1 MNKLFTISAEF
12 FKISPFRLFFICI
25 FSIFFFSAYGQ
36 GTISGSVWHDLNG
49 NGQQDGESYING
61 FDVEL
66 RVDGTGAL
74 VSSTTTAAGGSYSF
88 NSIPVGTYYIRFV
101 INAPNIIT
109 PSGFGTPTTNCDVTN
124 ANGAQTTSDFVITG
138 AENISDIDAGYYLY
152 SNIGDKVWHDQNA
165 NGIQDGTEPGI
176 DGIQVTIS
184 GNSGTGAV
192 VNQNVITSGGGNFQ
206 FTNIPPGPSY
216 TINFDNGATYQITY
230 QGEGGNTALDSD
242 ADPGSGDVTGINIES
257 DDDITDIDC
266 GLYIFGIIGNFVWED
281 ENGNGIQDGAEP
293 GVGGVDITLIGTTGN
308 GDAVNEN
315 TTSDGAG
322 NYAFN
327 SVIPG
332 NYTLTFDEP
341 VPLKR
346 TYANQGG
353 NDNIDSDADVTTG
366 NTVSFNIV
374 SDQDDN
380 KWDAGYYIYSQIN
393 GYTWHDING
402 DAFFTAE
409 PAIGGVTVTLTGTNG
424 IGGAV
429 NLNDVTDGS
438 GYYEF
443 DQVPPGTGYMIHF
456 GNAAGYD
463 GFTNPVTGGDSYPD
477 PTNGNTVTFDVTSNQ
492 LFEDIDAGYIKYI
505 GVGDFVWED
514 MNGNGL
520 QDGGEPGVGGVTVR
534 LVRSSDN
541 AIMATTV
548 TDGAGQY
555 EFDATDEVGP
565 GQFFVAFE
573 PPAGYGFTLQGSG
586 GTNDS
591 DPNEGTGWTDNF
603 DMDSG
608 DQRDDI
614 DAGLFRPVLIGD
626 QCWRDQNTNGLQDG
640 GEFVMPDVEVWL
652 YRASDNVEIDYE
664 VTDANG
670 LYYFG
675 TDEAIKPGEYY
686 VKFGIPATFLIT
698 IKDAGADNIDSDADQ
713 GTGETDN
720 FTILSNGT
728 NTDIDC
734 GFFVEP
740 PDDCDGESAPQC
752 VDAEVICELQQ
763 LNEFCLSMDPAWQ
776 QVPIPGCGSGYAFH
790 NPSWFAF
797 VAGDENVSLIIHA
810 APCVSGGGNVGIQWG
825 IYDDC
830 DLQGPVILQC
840 PCMPSGDIPVNLY
853 GLNVGQTYYFFID
866 GCSGTM
872 CTYWIE
878 ILSGGGVPNVL
889 GPNNVTCDSNFPNC
903 ESICAG
909 ADVTFTLEDVNNASH
924 YSWDINGSIIETD
937 DPFLTTQFATPG
949 TYEIC
954 VYGFNDCSEGD
965 PYCFEVDIVML
976 PPEDLGSFEVCE
988 NDLEAGFEP
997 PDWVGGPL
1005 TTEGVHTTDTQTPE
1019 GCIYQQVVEIIKL
1032 PIEVQNLDTIG
1043 CTNETM
1049 MIEGQTFFYDVN
1061 DYEIIIPNGGTNGC
1075 NKRLLV
1081 DIHFL
1086 HMQGYLDAACSGDPD
1101 LPVRITFS
1109 PDWTQ
1114 STPVDDIVVHW
1125 LRNGW
1130 EIPDDDL
1137 NNIYDINVDQDG
1149 TYSIYLKLAS
1159 DGVDCIFGD
1168 FNEVNVDL
1176 NSFLPTPPIA
1186 VEWQQSVCSNAGT
1199 YIDYVITG
1207 TNPDYTYDWDY
1218 PSDVF
1223 SAAISPDGTKLTI
1236 NWLGSA
1242 GGDVCVHA
1250 VDAIC
1255 GHSDTICYP
1264 VQVFPAPNA
1273 AFILNDT
1280 ICQTE
1285 SDLIAYTGIATSA
1298 ANFTWNFSGGT
1309 ETSGTGGV
1317 GIGPHSI
1324 SWNSPG
1330 TKIVS
1335 LHVEENGCSSDF
1347 LEKTVEVVSPPSIPV
1362 ISCTSTA
1369 TSVTFEW
1376 DPVSGSTGTVVVPIS
1391 GDPGV
1396 QNGNSYSIT
1405 GLDPKEAVTISLLV
1419 QTNGICPGFTTD
1431 QITCQAQDCPIVS
1444 VNSTPIDTTICYD
1457 GTNAAFLLNKEINPA
1472 GNGIVTWIGTG
1483 ITDPAT
1489 GLFDP
1494 KVAGVGNHIVTL
1506 KYEFSECTY
1515 TDKTNI
1521 HIFEQPT
1528 ANFGISTDTICIKDA
1543 ALITYNGNA
1552 PTGTPNWNF
1561 DGGTVISGSGLAQHT
1576 IKWNTIGLKNI
1587 NLSVENNGCISK
1599 QISAPILVQD
1609 TLDDI
1614 FINCSPSVNDVN
1626 FSWNLDPLADSY
1638 KVFINGVEVSNSLIT
1653 SWLVNGL
1660 NPGDKVDITV
1670 IATYDGVCGSKTSS
1684 SSCEARECPTY
1695 TINITPNV
1703 NEVCLDAN
1711 TLPIQFVANITST
1724 EGDTGGT
1731 KKWSGP
1737 GINQTTGLFDPKV
1750 AGPGTHTIKFDYHG
1764 ICDASA
1770 NFKITVIER
1779 PESQFTVEND
1789 VICIK
1794 DSIVIDYSNSNPT
1807 GTVYNWQLDG
1817 GQRKNISA
1825 SKFSVK
1831 WTAPG
1836 TYNLS
1841 LITDNKGCVS
1851 NETKVSVTVEPELK
1865 LPVISCVN
1873 ATTNS
1878 VEIQWNDI
1886 DCATN
1891 YKVTANGIE
1900 VANNANLSYK
1910 VQNLNSNS
1918 SVNFTVEAISDC
1930 ACGNVKVSKS
1940 CKTEPCPNVALSIQN
1955 LPEHLCAAFANT
1967 VKLDAIITGPQNGV
1981 LTWSGTG
1988 IGNDGTINLKDVGI
2002 GKFIYKLDYV
2012 LENCAYSSKDS
2023 ILITPEPVFN
2033 LTKQD
2038 PLCHNEQNG
2047 EIYAPLQAGVTYSL
2061 AGNISPD
2068 GKFTGLPAGNHTVL
2082 AKDTYGCETIESIDL
2097 VNPPQLDP
2105 GIAGDV
2111 IIKENQK
2118 NKFELINVS
2127 NVEISNIIWSL
2138 INEGVLCQGAD
2149 CTSIDFGIESDDT
2162 LCVEIIDKNDCSA
2175 STCLA
2180 VTFLENID
2188 IDIPNIFSPDGDG
2201 KNDIFY
2207 VKADRSV
2214 EAIKEMRIYDRWGEM
2229 VFFTENVPVNEESY
2243 GWNGQFKGKRL
2254 NPGVYVYYI
2263 VFKLKE
2269 RPEMKMAG
2277 DVTIVK

>member
-1 MNKLFTISAEF
+1 MNKLFTFSAEF

-66 RVDGTGAL
+66 RVDGSGTL
-74 VSSTTTAAGGSYSF
+74 VSSQTTNAGGSYSF
-88 NSIPVGTYYIRFV
+88 NFIPAGTYYIRFV

-109 PSGFGTPTTNCDVTN
+109 PSGFGAPDTDCDVTN
-124 ANGAQTTSDFVITG
+124 ANGALTTSDFVITG

-165 NGIQDGTEPGI
+165 NGIQDGSEPGI
-176 DGIQVTIS
+176 DGIQVTLS
-184 GNSGTGAV
+184 GNSGTGAL
-192 VNQNVITSGGGNFQ
+192 VNPSVITSGGGKYQ

-216 TINFDNGATYQITY
+216 TINFDKGATYQITY
-230 QGEGGNTALDSD
+230 QGEGANTALDSD
-242 ADPGSGDVTGINIES
+242 ADPGSGDVANVNIES
-257 DDDITDIDC
+257 DNNITDIDC

-281 ENGNGIQDGAEP
+281 ENGNGIQDVGEP
-293 GVGGVDITLIGTTGN
+293 GVGGVDVTLIGTTGN
-308 GDAVNEN
+308 GDAVNEP
-315 TTSDGAG
+315 TTSDGGG
-322 NYAFN
+322 NYVFN

-332 NYTLTFDEP
+332 TYTLTFDEP
-341 VPLKR
+341 VTYKR

-353 NDNIDSDADVTTG
+353 DDNIDSDADVSTG
-366 NTVSFNIV
+366 STGSFNIG

-380 KWDAGYYIYSQIN
+380 KWDAGYYKYGQIN

-429 NLNDVTDGS
+429 ILNDVTDAS

-443 DQVPPGTGYMIHF
+443 DQVSPGTGYMIHF
-456 GNAAGYD
+456 GNAPGYD
-463 GFTNPVTGGDSYPD
+463 GFTNPVAGGDSYPD
-477 PTNGNTVTFDVTSNQ
+477 PTNGNTITFPVVSNEV
-492 LFEDIDAGYIKYI
+492 FNDIDAGYIKYVFI
-505 GVGDFVWED
+505 GDYVWED
-514 MNGNGL
+514 DNGNGV
-520 QDGGEPGVGGVTVR
+520 QDGVENGVPNINVTLIRTLDDLTIATVATNASGYYIFDDKSFVPPGEYY
-534 LVRSSDN
+534 LS
-541 AIMATTV
+541 
-548 TDGAGQY
+548 
-555 EFDATDEVGP
+555 
-565 GQFFVAFE
+565 FE
-573 PPAGYGFTLQGSG
+573 LPAGYVFVDKDSG
-586 GTNDS
+586 ADNVDS
-591 DPNEGTGWTDNF
+591 DAESTGFTDNF
-603 DMDSG
+603 IILSG
-608 DQRDDI
+608 ATTNI
-614 DAGLFRPVLIGD
+614 WDAGIFKPVLIGD
-626 QCWRDQNTNGLQDG
+626 QCWRDQNTNGLQDA
-640 GEFVMPDVEVWL
+640 GEFVMPNVEVWL
-652 YRASDNVEIDYE
+652 YRASDNTQMDYE
-664 VTDANG
+664 VTDVNG

-675 TDEAIKPGEYY
+675 TDEVIKPGEYY
-686 VKFGIPATFLIT
+686 VKFGIPASFDIT

-713 GTGETDN
+713 GTGETNTFLFKSGD
-720 FTILSNGT
+720 T
-728 NTDIDC
+728 NYDIDC
-734 GFFVEP
+734 GFYVEP
-740 PDDCDGESAPQC
+740 PDDCDGESAPEC
-752 VDAEVICELQQ
+752 VDAEVICELSQ
-763 LNEFCLSMDPAWQ
+763 LNDFCTSMEPEWES
-776 QVPIPGCGSGYAFH
+776 VPIPGCGIGYAFH

-797 VAGDENVSLIIHA
+797 VAGAEDISLIIHA
-810 APCVSGGGNVGIQWG
+810 SPCVPGFGDVGIQWG
-825 IYDDC
+825 FYDDC
-830 DLQGPVILQC
+830 DLQGDIKLQC
-840 PCMPSGDIPVNLY
+840 ECEPPGDIPVELT

-878 ILSGGGVPNVL
+878 ILNGGGLPAVL
-889 GPNNVTCDSNFPNC
+889 GPDNVSCDSNFPNC
-903 ESICAG
+903 QNICVG
-909 ADVTFTLEDVNNASH
+909 ADVTFILEDVYNASH
-924 YSWDINGSIIETD
+924 YTWTINGNTIDTD
-937 DPFLTTQFATPG
+937 EPQLTTQFSADGDYHICVFGYNDCNIGDEICFDINVSALPPEELGVFNVCKNDLQNGYTPSNWTGNPITTPG
-949 TYEIC
+949 T
-954 VYGFNDCSEGD
+954 
-965 PYCFEVDIVML
+965 
-976 PPEDLGSFEVCE
+976 
-988 NDLEAGFEP
+988 
-997 PDWVGGPL
+997 
-1005 TTEGVHTTDTQTPE
+1005 HTTTTANAQ
-1019 GCIYQQVVEIIKL
+1019 GCSYDQIVEIIEL
-1032 PIEVQNLDTIG
+1032 PIEEQTIDTIG
-1043 CTNETM
+1043 CPDIN
-1049 MIEGQTFFYDVN
+1049 MIIGGQTFYSDVN
-1061 DYEIIIPNGGTNGC
+1061 NYEIIVPNGGSNGC
-1075 NKRLLV
+1075 NKKLLV
-1081 DIHFL
+1081 NVKFL
-1086 HMQGYLDAACSGDPD
+1086 NLIGYLEASCSGDPD
-1101 LPVRITFS
+1101 NPIKIYFTPGLFS
-1109 PDWTQ
+1109 GADNISVTWMRDGVPI
-1114 STPVDDIVVHW
+1114 S
-1125 LRNGW
+1125 
-1130 EIPDDDL
+1130 DDDL
-1137 NNIYDINVDQDG
+1137 NNLYDINVSSDG
-1149 TYSIYLKLAS
+1149 TYSISITLTQN
-1159 DGVDCIFGD
+1159 GIDCVFDEYNQMLIFAD
-1168 FNEVNVDL
+1168 VFK
-1176 NSFLPTPPIA
+1176 PTPPVA
-1186 VEWQQSVCSNAGT
+1186 VEWQQSVCSNAGN

-1242 GGDVCVHA
+1242 GGNVCVHA
-1250 VDAIC
+1250 VDALC
-1255 GHSDTICYP
+1255 GSSDTICYP

-1273 AFILNDT
+1273 IFTLNDT
-1280 ICQTE
+1280 ICMTE
-1285 SDLIAYTGIATSA
+1285 SDLVTYTGIATPNA
-1298 ANFTWNFSGGT
+1298 TFTWNFTGGT
-1309 ETSGTGGV
+1309 ETSGTGGI

-1324 SWNSPG
+1324 NWNSPG
-1330 TKIVS
+1330 PKIVS
-1335 LHVEENGCSSDF
+1335 LQVEENGCSSDF

-1362 ISCTSTA
+1362 ITCNSTA

-1376 DPVSGSTGTVVVPIS
+1376 DPVSGSTGTIVVPVS
-1391 GDPGV
+1391 GDPGI
-1396 QNGNSYSIT
+1396 QNGNSYVVT

-1419 QTNGICPGFTTD
+1419 QTNGICPGFTTS
-1431 QITCQAQDCPIVS
+1431 QITCQAQDCPPVS
-1444 VNSTPIDTTICYD
+1444 VNSTPIDTSICFD
-1457 GTNAAFLLNKEINPA
+1457 GTNAAFLLNKQISPA
-1472 GNGIVTWIGTG
+1472 GNGIITWIGTG

-1494 KVAGVGNHIVTL
+1494 KVAGVGNHIITL

-1521 HIFEQPT
+1521 HIYEQPT
-1528 ANFGISTDTICIKDA
+1528 GNFGISTDTICIKDA
-1543 ALITYNGNA
+1543 ALISYTGNA
-1552 PTGTPNWNF
+1552 PTGNPNWNF
-1561 DGGTVISGSGLAQHT
+1561 DGGIILSGTGLSPHN
-1576 IKWNTIGLKNI
+1576 IKWDSTGLKNI
-1587 NLSVENNGCISK
+1587 KLTVENNGCVSK
-1599 QISAPILVQD
+1599 QISVPILVQD

-1614 FINCSPSVNDVN
+1614 FINCNPSVNDVN
-1626 FSWNLDPLADSY
+1626 FSWNLDPLVDSY
-1638 KVFINGVEVSNSLIT
+1638 KVFINGVEVSNSMIT

-1711 TLPIQFVANITST
+1711 TLPIQFVANISSSD
-1724 EGDTGGT
+1724 GDTGGT

-1779 PESQFTVEND
+1779 PESQFTVENK

-1794 DSIVIDYSNSNPT
+1794 DSVVINFANSNPT

-1831 WTAPG
+1831 WTVPG

-1851 NETKVSVTVEPELK
+1851 SETKVSVTVEPELK

-1918 SVNFTVEAISDC
+1918 SVNFTVEAISEC
-1930 ACGNVKVSKS
+1930 ACGNVKASKS
-1940 CKTEPCPNVALSIQN
+1940 CKTEPCPNVGISIQN

-1981 LTWSGTG
+1981 MTWSGTS
-1988 IGNDGTINLKDVGI
+1988 IGNDGTINLKNVGT
-2002 GKFIYKLDYV
+2002 GKFVYKLDYV
-2012 LENCAYSSKDS
+2012 LENCAYSAKDS
-2023 ILITPEPVFN
+2023 ILITPEPIFT

-2038 PLCHNEQNG
+2038 PLCHDELNG
-2047 EIYAPLQAGVTYSL
+2047 EIYAPLQTGVTYSL

-2068 GKFTGLPAGNHTVL
+2068 GKFTGLQSGNYSVL
-2082 AKDTYGCETIESIDL
+2082 AKDNYGCETIESIDL
-2097 VNPPQLDP
+2097 INPPKLDP
-2105 GIAGDV
+2105 GIAGEV

-2162 LCVEIIDKNDCSA
+2162 LCVEVIDKNDCSA

-2201 KNDIFY
+2201 KNDVFY

-2229 VFFTENVPVNEESY
+2229 VFFTENVPVNDQSY